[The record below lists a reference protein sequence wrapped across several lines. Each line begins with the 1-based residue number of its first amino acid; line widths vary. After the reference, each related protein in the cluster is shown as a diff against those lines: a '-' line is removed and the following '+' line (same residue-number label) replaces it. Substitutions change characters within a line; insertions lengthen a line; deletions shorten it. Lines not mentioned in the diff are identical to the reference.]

1 MSPRLTVEQRPICR
15 RAAADDACAC
25 LPACLPVTPPR
36 LSERREVDG
45 GGARGDGRLFRGTIH
60 FLSPS
65 RLESRLLLRVA
76 LIVSDR
82 AGVTA
87 VAEAAYTF

>member
-1 MSPRLTVEQRPICR
+1 MEEGSGPREGMDR
-15 RAAADDACAC
+15 C
-25 LPACLPVTPPR
+25 LL
-36 LSERREVDG
+36 
-45 GGARGDGRLFRGTIH
+45 RGTIH

-65 RLESRLLLRVA
+65 RLGSRPLLRVA

-87 VAEAAYTF
+87 VAEAAFTF